1 MFKLSDSRIYS
12 QRRHSAQKIAS
23 LLIAGMPLVIAS
35 QPARAAEPVKIPMTA
50 GSWKTLAGTV
60 NFVEH
65 MGKPSI
71 ELQPGDYRKGVPSG
85 MAAL

>member
-1 MFKLSDSRIYS
+1 MFKD
-12 QRRHSAQKIAS
+12 SAQDIAS
-23 LLIAGMPLVIAS
+23 LLIAGLSLAIAS

-50 GSWKTLAGTV
+50 DRWTTVAGTV

-71 ELQPGDYRKGVPSG
+71 ELQPGD
-85 MAAL
+85 L